1 MPLKCIAI
9 DDEPL
14 ALELITKYV
23 VSFPELTLIN
33 AFEDAVSGAEFLN
46 KTAVDLLF
54 IDINMP
60 DITGLDLVR
69 SLTKKPMVIFVT
81 AYKNF
86 AFEGFELQALD
97 YLLKPIDFKRF
108 SAAVNKAIDYHKYKN
123 SDNSSSDESIY
134 VYSEYRMI
142 KVELKDIEYIES
154 MEDYIKIYLTSAPK
168 PVLTLMTLKKMLEKL
183 PTSSFRRIHRSYI
196 VALKKIKAIH
206 NRKVKLVNAELT
218 VSDSYSDFIKEW
230 SNR

>member
-1 MPLKCIAI
+1 MVLKCVAI

-23 VSFPELTLIN
+23 SSFAELQLIQ
-33 AFEDAVSGAEFLN
+33 AFEDAVSGAEFLEKN
-46 KTAVDLLF
+46 TIDLLF

-108 SAAVNKAIDYHKYKN
+108 SAAVHKAIDYHAYKYSEN
-123 SDNSSSDESIY
+123 SNLDESIY

-142 KVELKDIEYIES
+142 KIELKDIEYIES
-154 MEDYIKIYLTSAPK
+154 MEDYIKIYLSSAPK
-168 PVLTLMTLKKMLEKL
+168 PILTLMTLKKMLEKL
-183 PTSSFRRIHRSYI
+183 PNTNFRRIHRSYI

-206 NRKVKLVNAELT
+206 NRKVSLANAELT